1 MKKDELGVYQDGKM
15 RRKCVRFQIA
25 RSTIELVWMVIAQ
38 VHSFVIVTLDGKL
51 QSIKYHCVKSEAS
64 LIHLRLSLKSLII
77 VGLVNIVKNV
87 FDYQDVLMDI
97 VKQVSSANAMKG
109 MRVWHAKKVFFHIII
124 CKIKSLI

>member
-1 MKKDELGVYQDGKM
+1 
-15 RRKCVRFQIA
+15 
-25 RSTIELVWMVIAQ
+25 MVIAQ

-109 MRVWHAKKVFFHIII
+109 MRV
-124 CKIKSLI
+124 